1 MPVAGM
7 ISYLLRAHRA
17 DPGGLAAD
25 DDRRRALATA
35 SLQQFEDLLAAAR
48 EIGPEARPLPLFYA
62 LSQAGR
68 AILAIRSPDAA
79 DVADENDSH
88 GLSTGR
94 APSEPHE
101 YGLLLTKQRP
111 NSPGRARQHFQRVA
125 AAVGSPAFFQETELG
140 ALLASLPEMTDYW
153 PWDDWPIAASVEH
166 FHNTDDP
173 TNEAG
178 LLTTIAIDKDA
189 APSLE
194 SIETLGDRYPTI
206 RPFRPEVYNGAAPQP
221 ARYYTI
227 FTPIGHEAV
236 QVVLHLPHRDPAN
249 ALNEFAPEYRWI
261 GRRWMRPSF
270 DGSSPPP
277 NPLMTWWLVL
287 HALSN
292 LARYQPVAWT
302 AATDL
307 NRSSMATALERALD
321 IALEAIPHLLLEAL
335 ANPPG
340 KQFLLP
346 PGPDSTPVQR

>member
-1 MPVAGM
+1 M

-17 DPGGLAAD
+17 DPGGLAAN
-25 DDRRRALATA
+25 DDRRRAIATA
-35 SLQQFEDLLAAAR
+35 SLQQFEELLAAAR

-68 AILAIRSPDAA
+68 AILAIRSPYDA
-79 DVADENDSH
+79 DVADETDSH

-101 YGLLLTKQRP
+101 YGLLLTKERP
-111 NSPGRARQHFQRVA
+111 TPPGRARQHFQRVA
-125 AAVGSPAFFQETELG
+125 AAVGSPTFTQETELG

-173 TNEAG
+173 ADEAG

-227 FTPIGHEAV
+227 LTPIGHEAV
-236 QVVLHLPHRDPAN
+236 QVVLHVPHRDPAN
-249 ALNEFAPEYRWI
+249 ALNEFAPQYRWI
-261 GRRWMRPSF
+261 GRHWMRPSLH
-270 DGSSPPP
+270 GSSPPP

-292 LARYQPVAWT
+292 LTRYQPVAWT

-340 KQFLLP
+340 KPFLLP